1 MNERIDHTNY
11 EAWLLD
17 RSEGNLSD
25 EQLAMLDAFL
35 AANPG
40 LDAGMDEL
48 PSLDQYDQRLSVADK
63 DALKRSLPPTGLP
76 AAPIDDHLIAK
87 FEGDLTPKQ
96 EQALR
101 VYLID
106 HPELQRSVRLY
117 EVSRLLPEALAYAD
131 KVALERQLPP
141 LGPPTRYT
149 VEDHLVA
156 RLEQDLTQ
164 EQEHA
169 LDEYLLSDEQAQ
181 RTWAIL
187 QHTRIPAEAVVYAHK
202 HDLKKGGK
210 VIAIGAA
217 TASWVVRLRVAASIA
232 VILGLA
238 IWAFDRSAGVGPQ
251 VAEQPQEQ
259 VPSTTIDSTQE
270 KGRTEEIKS
279 DPVETQQRDG
289 SRSASKILR
298 DGSEQ
303 DERSV
308 PKPQDH
314 SEKNAPPIVPERGAV
329 DRLAGVV
336 PQMPTEP
343 LTQDAPREVTVPEAD
358 TYLAARANEAHK
370 AEDRQGIPLGEFVAN
385 VFRKQVLDPASEEE
399 GPLGQ
404 ADAVAALDKGL
415 RTVGGDRAGLEVERE
430 EDGRVRRFDLRL
442 GRNFAISA
450 SR

>member
-1 MNERIDHTNY
+1 VNERIDHNNY

-17 RSEGNLSD
+17 RLEGNLS
-25 EQLAMLDAFL
+25 EQQLAMLDAFL

-40 LDAGMDEL
+40 LDPGIDEL
-48 PSLDQYDQRLSVADK
+48 PSLDQQIEHLSSADK
-63 DALKRSLPPTGLP
+63 NALKRSLPPTGLP
-76 AAPIDDHLIAK
+76 AEPIDDHLIAK

-101 VYLID
+101 AYLID
-106 HPELQRSVRLY
+106 HPEHQRSERLY

-131 KVALERQLPP
+131 TMALARQLPP
-141 LGPPTRYT
+141 QGMPTRYT

-156 RLEQDLTQ
+156 RLEQDLTP

-169 LDEYLLSDEQAQ
+169 LDVYLLSDEQAQ
-181 RTWAIL
+181 RSWALL
-187 QHTRIPAEAVVYAHK
+187 QHTRIPAEAVVYEHK
-202 HDLKKGGK
+202 QDLKKGVK

-217 TASWVVRLRVAASIA
+217 RAAWVVRLRVAASIA

-238 IWAFDRSAGVGPQ
+238 IWAFDRSADHGPQ

-259 VPSTTIDSTQE
+259 VPSTTNDSTQE
-270 KGRTEEIKS
+270 KGRTEELKS

-289 SRSASKILR
+289 SRSAPQILR
-298 DGSEQ
+298 GGSPQ
-303 DERSV
+303 DEHRA
-308 PKPQDH
+308 PKPQDR

-336 PQMPTEP
+336 PQLPTEP
-343 LTQDAPREVTVPEAD
+343 LAQDAPREVTVPEAD
-358 TYLAARANEAHK
+358 TFLAARSLEAHK
-370 AEDRQGIPLGEFVAN
+370 ADDRQGIPLSEFVAN
-385 VFRKQVLDPASEEE
+385 VFRKQVLDPTSEEE

-415 RTVGGDRAGLEVERE
+415 RTVGGDRAGLDVERE
-430 EDGRVRRFDLRL
+430 DDGRVSRFDLRL

>member
-1 MNERIDHTNY
+1 VNERIDHTNY

-17 RSEGNLSD
+17 RLEGNLSAQ
-25 EQLAMLDAFL
+25 QLAMLDAFL

-87 FEGDLTPKQ
+87 FEGDLTVEQ

-101 VYLID
+101 VYLVD
-106 HPELQRSVRLY
+106 HPEHQRSERLY

-164 EQEHA
+164 EQERA

-238 IWAFDRSAGVGPQ
+238 IWAFDRSTGVGPQ

-279 DPVETQQRDG
+279 DPVEQRDG
-289 SRSASKILR
+289 ARSAPKTLR
-298 DGSEQ
+298 EGSRQ
-303 DERSV
+303 NERSV
-308 PKPQDH
+308 PKPQDQ
-314 SEKNAPPIVPERGAV
+314 SEKNAPQIVPERGAV

-336 PQMPTEP
+336 PQLPIEP
-343 LTQDAPREVTVPEAD
+343 LAQDAPREVTMPEAD
-358 TYLAARANEAHK
+358 TYLADRSNQAHK
-370 AEDRQGIPLGEFVAN
+370 AEERQGIPLGEFVAN

-415 RTVGGDRAGLEVERE
+415 RTVGGDRAGLDVERE